1 MVVIGWLRS
10 LNSMIILQQLWAN
23 IEIQCLGWLK
33 KTSTIK
39 TIALSVLKVA
49 WKWKKYVSVNWW
61 IDQENVVL
69 IYNGIIFWSKQIM
82 KFSKK

>member
-1 MVVIGWLRS
+1 
-10 LNSMIILQQLWAN
+10 MIILQQLWAN